1 MACSRPADQ
10 IQIFILLIDFAT
22 KLRAVHVVKSY
33 GLTQMLSESSED
45 VIKAIAEK
53 WLAEKPKPRLVV
65 HDNSS
70 VLTATDVNEFLT
82 NWASNSACQLRRNH
96 GLSDLL
102 NQQARM

>member
-1 MACSRPADQ
+1 
-10 IQIFILLIDFAT
+10 
-22 KLRAVHVVKSY
+22 
-33 GLTQMLSESSED
+33 MLSESSED

-82 NWASNSACQLRRNH
+82 NVGIQLSLPAEKESWAQ
-96 GLSDLL
+96 
-102 NQQARM
+102 